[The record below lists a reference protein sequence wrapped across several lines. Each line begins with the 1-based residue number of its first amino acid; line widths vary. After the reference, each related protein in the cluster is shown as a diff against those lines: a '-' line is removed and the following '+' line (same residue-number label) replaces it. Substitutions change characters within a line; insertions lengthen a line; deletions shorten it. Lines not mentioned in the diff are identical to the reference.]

1 MMIARRAIVALAI
14 IAAAA
19 PATGAQQW
27 QTVDVAR
34 QLHDTGMVTVKVT
47 YAAGKLT
54 VRGAP
59 APYLYSMQM
68 RYDSERGQPLSS
80 YDAETRS
87 LRVGMRGKSG
97 RWSGR
102 GGDDAGDMQLA
113 LSRSAAMDLTMDLG
127 ATDADLDLSGMA
139 LRTLEIRTG
148 ASETTVRF
156 DSVSR
161 RPMERMDLNLG
172 AAAVHARHLANAG
185 LQKLNVRGGVGQ
197 VDLDL
202 TGVWSHD
209 MDVQLDV
216 ALGGVTI
223 VVPRDVGIRIEAD
236 KVFGSFD
243 FGGLKKHGNAW
254 LSDGFDAATYKVRI
268 RSATVLGKLTV
279 ERR

>member
-1 MMIARRAIVALAI
+1 MTARRGLLAVALV
-14 IAAAA
+14 AASATAA
-19 PATGAQQW
+19 HTQQW

-34 QLHDTGMVTVKVT
+34 QLRDTGSVSVNVT
-47 YAAGKLT
+47 YAAGRLA
-54 VRGAP
+54 VRGAS

-68 RYDSERGQPLSS
+68 RYDSDRGEPLST
-80 YDAETRS
+80 YDAAARS

-113 LSRSAAMDLTMDLG
+113 LTRRSVMDLTLDLG
-127 ATDADLDLSGMA
+127 ATEADLDLSGMA

-148 ASETTVRF
+148 ASETTIRF

-161 RPMERMDLNLG
+161 RPIERMELNLG
-172 AAAVHARHLANAG
+172 AAAVHTRHLGNAG
-185 LQKLNVRGGVGQ
+185 VQKLDVRGGVGE

-202 TGVWSHD
+202 TGAWSHD
-209 MDVQLDV
+209 MDMQLDV
-216 ALGGVTI
+216 ALGSVTI
-223 VVPRDVGIRIEAD
+223 VIPRDVGVRIEAE

-243 FGGLKKHGNAW
+243 FGGLKKIGRAW
-254 LSDGFDAATYKVRI
+254 VSEGFDAATYKVRI
-268 RSATVLGKLTV
+268 NSSTVMGKLTV